1 MPYEITNSNRGP
13 SIVRGVSAG
22 SYTITLNDLRANP
35 TNEVVTGASI
45 KRITWSTNGSIDIVR
60 NGVPILA
67 LHGAGDMRFD
77 EYGHSIANN
86 SNQSIVATITTGG
99 SFVME
104 VSKTATYNVAPDTGQ
119 TI

>member
-13 SIVRGVSAG
+13 SIIRGVNPG
-22 SYTITLNDLRANP
+22 TYTITLNDLRANTTIETV
-35 TNEVVTGASI
+35 TNATI
-45 KRITWSTNGSIDIVR
+45 KRVMWSTNGSITIIR

-67 LHGAGDMRFD
+67 LHNAGDMRFD
-77 EYGHSIANN
+77 DYGHSVANN
-86 SNQSIVATITTGG
+86 SNQSIAVTITTGG

-104 VSKTATYNVAPDTGQ
+104 VSKSATYNVAPDTGQ